1 MVERTIAARGIVSE
15 AVLNAF
21 REVPRELFVPAASEA
36 QAYEDR
42 PLSIGQ
48 GQTISQPY
56 IVAQTIEALDL
67 NSEDRVLEVGTG
79 SGYAAA
85 ILGKIAREVH
95 TVERIVELAGPA
107 SDRLVR
113 SGFTNVHVHVGDGS
127 LGWAQCAPYDAIAV
141 AAAGPV
147 VPQALLDQLAVGGT
161 LVMPI
166 VQSGGVG
173 QVLVRIRRLSETE
186 LERTELEDVVF
197 VPLIGAQGHRS
208 AAEPIVVA
216 GRMAKPGSAGRAA
229 QIVREAAEPIDGVDA
244 GALDALVER
253 IAGSRLVL
261 LGEST
266 HGTSEFYRLRARI
279 TRALVEK
286 HGFDFIAI
294 EGDWPDAARIDDYV
308 RHATVPHTSFSF
320 VPFDRFPQWMWRN
333 REVSAFVDWL
343 RAFNGAPGHER
354 SVGFYGLD
362 LYSMYTS
369 IGIVVRYLEE
379 VDPRAAALARS
390 RYAALLPH
398 DERQHLLTPG
408 AQLQEGEGAVVTML
422 KDVLTRRLDY
432 LGFGAKRFFDTVQN
446 ARVVAAAERY
456 YRAVYRGSAESWN
469 LRDSH
474 MLDTLRMLV
483 AHHGMRSKGIVWAHN
498 THVGDARATEMHLRR
513 EHNLGQLCRQAF
525 GDGDVRLVGFG
536 TDHGTVAAADDW
548 DAPMCVKNV
557 RAGHPESYEHV
568 MHLVGLPSFA
578 LSLRTPARAAV
589 REELEA
595 ARLFRAIGVVYR
607 PETELASHYSVTVLP
622 MQFDEWVWVDET
634 QAVTPLPTVATGERS
649 ELPETYPFGL

>member
-1 MVERTIAARGIVSE
+1 MVDRTIAARGIVSPL
-15 AVLNAF
+15 VLRAF
-21 REVPRELFVPAASEA
+21 REVPRELFVPADLEA

-42 PLSIGQ
+42 PLAIGQ

-56 IVAQTIEALDL
+56 IVAQTVDSLGL
-67 NSEDRVLEVGTG
+67 NGAERVLEVGTG

-85 ILGKIAREVH
+85 ILGRVAREVH
-95 TVERIVELAGPA
+95 TVERIALLAEA
-107 SDRLVR
+107 AAARLAR
-113 SGFTNVHVHVGDGS
+113 SGVENVHVHIGDGS
-127 LGWAQCAPYDAIAV
+127 LGWIDSAPYDAIAV

-166 VQSGGVG
+166 IHPGGVG
-173 QVLVRIRRLSETE
+173 QILVRIRRLSETE
-186 LERTELEDVVF
+186 LERDELVDVVF
-197 VPLIGAQGHRS
+197 VPLIGEQGHRS
-208 AAEPIVVA
+208 TAEPIV
-216 GRMAKPGSAGRAA
+216 MARGLARAGSAERAA
-229 QIVREAAEPIDGVDA
+229 QIVREAAEPIDGVDD

-279 TRALVEK
+279 TRALVEH
-286 HGFDFIAI
+286 HGYDFIAV

-308 RHATVPHTSFSF
+308 RHAPAPHTRFPF

-333 REVSAFVDWL
+333 REVSAFVEWL
-343 RAFNGAPGHER
+343 RELNGAPGRDR

-379 VDPRAAALARS
+379 IDPRAAALARS
-390 RYAALLPH
+390 RYATVLPH
-398 DERQHLLTPG
+398 GERQHLLPPAG
-408 AQLQEGEGAVVTML
+408 ALQEGEAAVVATL

-432 LGFGAKRFFDTVQN
+432 LGFGAKRFFDAAQN

-456 YRAVYRGSAESWN
+456 YRAIYRGAAESWN

-483 AHHGMRSKGIVWAHN
+483 DLHGRRSKGIVWAHN

-525 GDGDVRLVGFG
+525 GDDVCLVGFG

-548 DAPMCVKNV
+548 DGPMRLKHV

-568 MHLVGLPSFA
+568 MHLTGLPSFV
-578 LSLRTPARAAV
+578 LSFRTPARAAV

-595 ARLFRAIGVVYR
+595 ARLLRAIGVVYR
-607 PETELASHYSVTVLP
+607 PETELTSHYSLAVLP
-622 MQFDEWVWVDET
+622 MQLDEWVWVDQT
-634 QAVTPLPTVATGERS
+634 HAVTPLPAVAPGERS
-649 ELPETYPFGL
+649 KLPQTYPFGV